1 MLLSTPPLLS
11 TISSGGAAHLAQMVG
26 LHLLPHLRLERGTL
40 LKWTLPNKIARRVV
54 ATYQNFYL
62 RTTGGPATDL
72 ARVMPD
78 HRRVMTGRS
87 PSVWNRACCH
97 ISTFRRSNSGSYWR
111 ADNRRCP
118 MQILI
123 ISTVGQHIASLSI
136 AYVPL

>member
-11 TISSGGAAHLAQMVG
+11 TIFIRRCCHLAQMVG
-26 LHLLPHLRLERGTL
+26 LHLLPHLRLERTL

-87 PSVWNRACCH
+87 PSVWNRAAV
-97 ISTFRRSNSGSYWR
+97 ISRLFVDPTLDHTGERITAAAHARFSLLAPWGN
-111 ADNRRCP
+111 
-118 MQILI
+118 
-123 ISTVGQHIASLSI
+123 ISHR
-136 AYVPL
+136 